1 MSVSG
6 CALSATA
13 ALPELEKGLD
23 QPLKDGQEHSARVK
37 LSDRLMVDK
46 LEDKQSGHVTDIKVV
61 FLPAESFK

>member
-6 CALSATA
+6 CALPATA

-23 QPLKDGQEHSARVK
+23 QPLKNGKENSTRVK

-46 LEDKQSGHVTDIKVV
+46 LEDKQTLTDIKVV